1 MRGAAEAV
9 KFNLKTGD
17 FRKALAGTEAQIA
30 KAVTAGM
37 RDATEGLKEDLRGDV
52 AAAGLGPRLAKT
64 WRGKTYPEGGESVE
78 AAAFVWTK
86 APKIIDAFNRG
97 VTIKSKDGFFL
108 AIPTEYAGK
117 GLGGGKITP
126 GEWERRTGLRLRFVY
141 RRGAPSLLVA
151 QMRSRVGKGALNPAT
166 RFGKASARTKT
177 GLATVVIFTLVPQ
190 TKLRKRLDV
199 KAAGDRWAAKVPGL
213 VSSHWS

>member
-1 MRGAAEAV
+1 MR
-9 KFNLKTGD
+9 FRLQTGD
-17 FRKALAGTEAQIA
+17 FRKALSGSEAQIA

-37 RDATEGLKEDLRGDV
+37 REATEGLKSDLRSDV
-52 AAAGLGPRLAKT
+52 SAAGLGPRLAKT
-64 WRGKTYPEGGESVE
+64 WRGKTYPDGGESVE

-97 VTIKSKDGFFL
+97 VTIKSANGFFL

-126 GEWERRTGLRLRFVY
+126 GEWERRTGLRLRFIY

-151 QMRSRVGKGALNPAT
+151 QMRGRTGKGALDPAT
-166 RFGKASARTKT
+166 RFTKASTRTKK

-190 TKLRKRLDV
+190 VKLRKRLDV
-199 KAAGDRWAAKVPGL
+199 KAAGDRWAEKVPGL